1 MNIMNGN
8 KEEIAEEVVYEEY
21 DTRGEILLHCYN
33 AIAATEMVDTFI
45 KKEIKQ
51 KENIKRKSLDVIEYY
66 IKEIH
71 AEIFDVEEDA
81 E

>member
-1 MNIMNGN
+1 MNIMTGN
-8 KEEIAEEVVYEEY
+8 KEELAEEVIYEEY

>member
-1 MNIMNGN
+1 MTGN
-8 KEEIAEEVVYEEY
+8 KEELAEEVIYEEY

>member
-1 MNIMNGN
+1 MNIMTGN
-8 KEEIAEEVVYEEY
+8 KEELAEEVVYEEY

>member
-1 MNIMNGN
+1 MNGN
-8 KEEIAEEVVYEEY
+8 NQEIAEEVVYEEY